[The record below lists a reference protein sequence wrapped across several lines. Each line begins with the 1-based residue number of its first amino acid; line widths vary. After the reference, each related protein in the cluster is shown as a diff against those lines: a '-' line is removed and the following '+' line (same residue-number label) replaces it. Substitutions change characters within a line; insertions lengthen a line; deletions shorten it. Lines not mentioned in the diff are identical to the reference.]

1 MKRLTL
7 PRTALLLLCA
17 LLAGCAGKGVEQGEQ
32 ALVTARENLQ
42 KVKNDPQVL
51 RSAPLDVVRAG
62 ESLSRAEGFS
72 GYWGSSA
79 DVSHY
84 AFLSLRFSQIAS
96 EHSQLMANQERL
108 AGLEQELLR
117 LQQALRDA
125 KLLSVA
131 QQGQAQDAQMASLT
145 REQAERGLVMTLNDV
160 VFEPAQA
167 KLNASANRTLLK
179 LVQFLQLNPRRI
191 VRVEGYADNQG
202 TQAQNLQLSIDRAQA
217 VANVMEDLGVD
228 KQRIQVQGFGEA
240 YPLAE
245 NASRRGREQNRRVEI
260 VFSDEQ
266 GNLSAP
272 R

>member
-1 MKRLTL
+1 MKRLTVTG
-7 PRTALLLLCA
+7 PATLLACA
-17 LLAGCAGKGVEQGEQ
+17 LLTGCAGAGHSEQIQQLE
-32 ALVTARENLQ
+32 LARVHLQ

-62 ESLSRAEGFS
+62 ESLARAEGFS
-72 GYWGSSA
+72 GYWGSGA

-84 AFLSLRFSQIAS
+84 ALLSLRFSQIAS
-96 EHSQLMANQERL
+96 EYSVLIANQERL
-108 AGLEQELLR
+108 ASLEQERLR

-125 KLLSVA
+125 KLLSIA
-131 QQGQAQDAQMASLT
+131 QQGQTQDEQMASLT
-145 REQAERGLVMTLNDV
+145 RDQAERGLVMTLGDV
-160 VFEPAQA
+160 LFEPGQA
-167 KLNASANRTLLK
+167 NLNASANRTLLK

-202 TQAQNLQLSIDRAQA
+202 TQEQNLQLSIARAQE

-228 KQRIQVQGFGEA
+228 KKRIQVQGFGEA
-240 YPLAE
+240 YPVAE

>member
-1 MKRLTL
+1 MKRLSATGL
-7 PRTALLLLCA
+7 AMLSACA
-17 LLAGCAGKGVEQGEQ
+17 LLAGCAGTGHSEHAQQ
-32 ALVTARENLQ
+32 LDAARVSLQ

-51 RSAPLDVVRAG
+51 RTAPLDVVRAG
-62 ESLSRAEGFS
+62 ESLARAEGYS
-72 GYWGSSA
+72 GYWGSGA

-84 AFLSLRFSQIAS
+84 ALLSLRYGQIAS
-96 EHSQLMANQERL
+96 EHSLLESNQERL
-108 AGLEQELLR
+108 ASLEQERLR

-125 KLLSVA
+125 KLLSIA
-131 QQGQAQDAQMASLT
+131 QQGQAQDEQMASLT
-145 REQAERGLVMTLNDV
+145 RDQAERGLVMTLSDV
-160 VFEPAQA
+160 LFEPGQA
-167 KLNASANRTLLK
+167 TLNAAANRTLLK
-179 LVQFLQLNPRRI
+179 LAQFLQLNPRRI

-202 TQAQNLQLSIDRAQA
+202 TGEQNLQLSLARAQE
-217 VANVMEDLGVD
+217 VANVMEDLGVNS
-228 KQRIQVQGFGEA
+228 KRIQVQGFGES

>member
-1 MKRLTL
+1 MKRLTVTG
-7 PRTALLLLCA
+7 PATLLACA
-17 LLAGCAGKGVEQGEQ
+17 LLTGCAGAGHSEQTQ
-32 ALVTARENLQ
+32 QLDAARVHLQ

-62 ESLSRAEGFS
+62 ESLARAEGFS
-72 GYWGSSA
+72 GYWGSGA

-84 AFLSLRFSQIAS
+84 ALLSLRFSQIAS
-96 EHSQLMANQERL
+96 EHSVLIANQERL
-108 AGLEQELLR
+108 ASLEQERLR

-125 KLLSVA
+125 KLLSIA
-131 QQGQAQDAQMASLT
+131 QQGQAQDEQMASLT
-145 REQAERGLVMTLNDV
+145 RDQAERGLVMTLSDV
-160 VFEPAQA
+160 LFEPGQA
-167 KLNASANRTLLK
+167 NLNASANRTLLK

-202 TQAQNLQLSIDRAQA
+202 TQEQNLQLSIARAQE

-228 KQRIQVQGFGEA
+228 KKRIQVQGFGEA
-240 YPLAE
+240 YPVAE